1 MNRYMKFDINKQI
14 VFNPQVLNPKEF
26 DFDNVIV
33 GGMGGSALPARAM
46 FYLAPTYPLW
56 LHNDF
61 ELPKKIESKPLFVA
75 VSYSGNTA
83 ETISFTKEAHKR
95 NFSLAIITS
104 GGILKEFSEKENL
117 AHVLVPEGLEPR
129 DALIYMLKSLLL
141 VLGKVELI
149 GEIDKVRIDMESFGG
164 EAEEIADF
172 ISGGIPLIYSSTDSS
187 ALAYVWKIYLNE
199 SAKMPAFCNSF
210 PEAFHNELESINES
224 YRIIVFT
231 DGRNMGAKTFL
242 DMAEE
247 KGWYAKGITLGAS
260 RAENLVRNL
269 VLARGVARKI
279 AESKG
284 VDPDKVPVI
293 EEFKKKLK

>member
-46 FYLAPTYPLW
+46 FYLDPTYPLW

-210 PEAFHNELESINES
+210 PEAFHNEMESINES

-231 DGRNMGAKTFL
+231 GGANNRDAKT
-242 DMAEE
+242 
-247 KGWYAKGITLGAS
+247 
-260 RAENLVRNL
+260 
-269 VLARGVARKI
+269 
-279 AESKG
+279 
-284 VDPDKVPVI
+284 
-293 EEFKKKLK
+293 